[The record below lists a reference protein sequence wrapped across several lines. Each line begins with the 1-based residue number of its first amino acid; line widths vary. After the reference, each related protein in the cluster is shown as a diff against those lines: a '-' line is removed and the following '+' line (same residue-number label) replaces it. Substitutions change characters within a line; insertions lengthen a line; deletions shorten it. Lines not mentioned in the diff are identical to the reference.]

1 MGLGLLFLL
10 KSYASLVLCHA
21 LDLIDEYTYVTL
33 KYHFSMFNILIEM
46 T

>member
-1 MGLGLLFLL
+1 MGLLFT
-10 KSYASLVLCHA
+10 KIFASLVLCHA

-33 KYHFSMFNILIEM
+33 KYHYSMFNILIRM